1 VPEFREASLTF
12 NRQLTKEERSNQG
25 IYFTPK
31 KARDLLFTKL
41 RDLGVH
47 HPARIL
53 EPSFGSG
60 EFLYDA
66 RTIYPDAELYGVEK
80 NETLFQSVS
89 ESMPGAHL
97 TSADFLEWGV
107 QVQQTPPL
115 TEIEIE
121 TQTPT
126 QPKTADLIIGN
137 PPYFIMKI
145 EPAEKKKYANA
156 FTGRPN
162 IYVIFLYKCLETHL
176 DVGGFLAFIIPTSI
190 YNSSYYQPMRD
201 YIYKNTHIRHVETL
215 NKPGFY
221 ETGQETTLLILQKK
235 EVSTPSSNEY
245 IFRSGSGL
253 YISPFYTELRD
264 ITLNTTTIAELGLGV
279 KTGNVVW
286 NQVKDNLADEGT
298 LIVYSSNI
306 NKCQLKLDN
315 LGGTVRKQYVSN
327 LDKPTLTGP
336 VILVERGYGNS
347 FSFNSVLVEMTAGF
361 YAENHLNVIYPKT
374 HEAIP
379 HLQKV
384 IASFRDERSKQFIKW
399 FVGNGSLSATEL
411 ETLMP
416 IFHNL

>member
-1 VPEFREASLTF
+1 MPPSATTTSTPEFREASVVF

-47 HPARIL
+47 HPSRIL

-66 RTIYPDAELYGVEK
+66 QTIYPDAELYGVEK
-80 NETLFQSVS
+80 NETLFQSVVDAIPNAQLS
-89 ESMPGAHL
+89 C
-97 TSADFLEWGV
+97 ADFLEWGV
-107 QVQQTPPL
+107 QSPQQ
-115 TEIEIE
+115 
-121 TQTPT
+121 
-126 QPKTADLIIGN
+126 KADLIIGN

-145 EPAEKKKYANA
+145 EPTEKKKYANA

-201 YIYKNTHIRHVETL
+201 YIHKNTHIRYVETL

-235 EVSTPSSNEY
+235 EIATPSSNEY

-253 YISPFYTELRD
+253 YISPFYNELRD
-264 ITLNTTTIAELGLGV
+264 ITRDTTTIAALGLGV

-298 LIVYSSNI
+298 LLVYSSNI

-347 FSFNSVLVEMTAGF
+347 FSFNSVLVELPAGF

-374 HEAIP
+374 TESIP
-379 HLQKV
+379 NLQKV

-399 FVGNGSLSATEL
+399 FVGNGSVSATEL

-416 IFHNL
+416 VFHNL

>member
-1 VPEFREASLTF
+1 MPPSATTTSTPEFREASVVF

-47 HPARIL
+47 HPSRIL

-80 NETLFQSVS
+80 NEILFQSVVDAIPNAQLS
-89 ESMPGAHL
+89 C
-97 TSADFLEWGV
+97 ADFLEWGV
-107 QVQQTPPL
+107 QSPQQ
-115 TEIEIE
+115 
-121 TQTPT
+121 
-126 QPKTADLIIGN
+126 KADLIIGN

-145 EPAEKKKYANA
+145 ETAEKKKYARA

-201 YIYKNTHIRHVETL
+201 YIYKNTHIRFVETL

-235 EVSTPSSNEY
+235 EIATPSSNEY

-264 ITLNTTTIAELGLGV
+264 ITRDTTTIAALGLGV

-298 LIVYSSNI
+298 LLVYSSNI
-306 NKCQLKLDN
+306 NKCQLTLDN

-347 FSFNSVLVEMTAGF
+347 FSFNSVLVELPAGF

-374 HEAIP
+374 TESIP
-379 HLQKV
+379 NLQKV

-399 FVGNGSLSATEL
+399 FVGNGSVSATEL

>member
-1 VPEFREASLTF
+1 MSLSTTPEFREASIVF

-60 EFLYDA
+60 EFLHDA
-66 RTIYPDAELYGVEK
+66 RTIYPDAQLYGVEK
-80 NETLFQSVS
+80 NVTLFQSVG
-89 ESMPGAHL
+89 ESIHGANVHL
-97 TSADFLEWGV
+97 TCADFLEWGMDS
-107 QVQQTPPL
+107 QQ
-115 TEIEIE
+115 
-121 TQTPT
+121 
-126 QPKTADLIIGN
+126 KADLIIGN

-145 EPAEKKKYANA
+145 EPNEKKKYANA

-176 DVGGFLAFIIPTSI
+176 DVCGFLAFIIPTSI

-201 YIYKNTHIRHVETL
+201 YIYKNTHIRFVETL

-235 EVSTPSSNEY
+235 EIATPSSNEY

-253 YISPFYTELRD
+253 YISPFYNELRD
-264 ITLNTTTIAELGLGV
+264 ITRDTTTIAALGLGV

-286 NQVKDNLADEGT
+286 NQVKEHLADEGT
-298 LIVYSSNI
+298 LLVYSSNI
-306 NKCQLKLDN
+306 NKCELKLDN
-315 LGGTVRKQYVSN
+315 LGGTVRKQYISN

-374 HEAIP
+374 QEAIP
-379 HLQKV
+379 NLQKV
-384 IASFRDERSKQFIKW
+384 ITSFRDERSKQFIKW

-416 IFHNL
+416 IFNE

>member
-1 VPEFREASLTF
+1 MPLSTTPEFREASVVF

-60 EFLYDA
+60 EFIHDA

-80 NETLFQSVS
+80 NEALFQSVL
-89 ESMPGAHL
+89 ESTPNAYL
-97 TSADFLEWGV
+97 TCADFLEWGV
-107 QVQQTPPL
+107 QSPQQ
-115 TEIEIE
+115 
-121 TQTPT
+121 
-126 QPKTADLIIGN
+126 KADLIIGN

-145 EPAEKKKYANA
+145 ETAEKKKYAGA

-201 YIYKNTHIRHVETL
+201 YIYKNTHIRYVETL

-221 ETGQETTLLILQKK
+221 ETVQETTLLILQKK
-235 EVSTPSSNEY
+235 EVLTPSSNEY
-245 IFRSGSGL
+245 IFRSSSGL
-253 YISPFYTELRD
+253 YISPFYMELHNITRD
-264 ITLNTTTIAELGLGV
+264 TSTIAALGLGV

-298 LIVYSSNI
+298 LLVYSSNI

-347 FSFNSVLVEMTAGF
+347 FSFNSVLVELPAGF

-374 HEAIP
+374 PEAIP
-379 HLQKV
+379 NLQKV
-384 IASFRDERSKQFIKW
+384 IDSFRDERSKQFIKW

-416 IFHNL
+416 IFDSQ

>member
-1 VPEFREASLTF
+1 MPPATTPEFREASVTF

-47 HPARIL
+47 HPVRIL

-80 NETLFQSVS
+80 NEKLFQSIG
-89 ESMPGAHL
+89 ESMTIPNAHL
-97 TSADFLEWGV
+97 TCADFLEWGV
-107 QVQQTPPL
+107 QTQQQITV
-115 TEIEIE
+115 
-121 TQTPT
+121 
-126 QPKTADLIIGN
+126 DLIIGN

-145 EPAEKKKYANA
+145 EPTEKKKYVDA

-162 IYVIFLYKCLETHL
+162 IYVIFLYKCLEHHL

-201 YIYKNTHIRHVETL
+201 YIYKNTHIRYVETL

-235 EVSTPSSNEY
+235 VVSAHSSNEY
-245 IFRSGSGL
+245 IFTPNAEPRAIF
-253 YISPFYTELRD
+253 ISPFYTELQNITRD
-264 ITLNTTTIAELGLGV
+264 TTTITALGLGV

-286 NQVKDNLADEGT
+286 NQVKEHLADEGT
-298 LIVYSSNI
+298 LLIYSSNI

-327 LDKPTLTGP
+327 LDKPTLHGP

-347 FSFNSVLVEMTAGF
+347 FSFNSVLVELTVGF

-374 HEAIP
+374 PEAIP

-399 FVGNGSLSATEL
+399 FVGNGSVSATEL

>member
-1 VPEFREASLTF
+1 MPLSTTPEFREASIVF

-66 RTIYPDAELYGVEK
+66 RTIYPVAQLYGVEK
-80 NETLFQSVS
+80 NETLFQSVVDAVHDTS
-89 ESMPGAHL
+89 AHL
-97 TSADFLEWGV
+97 TCADFLEWG
-107 QVQQTPPL
+107 
-115 TEIEIE
+115 
-121 TQTPT
+121 PT
-126 QPKTADLIIGN
+126 QKADLIIGN

-145 EPAEKKKYANA
+145 EPTEKKKYANA
-156 FTGRPN
+156 FSGRPN

-190 YNSSYYQPMRD
+190 YNSSYYQSMRD
-201 YIYKNTHIRHVETL
+201 YIYKNTHIRYVETL

-235 EVSTPSSNEY
+235 EVSTSSSNQY
-245 IFRSGSGL
+245 IFMPSSGL
-253 YISPFYTELRD
+253 YISPFYMELQNITRD
-264 ITLNTTTIAELGLGV
+264 TTTIAALGLGV

-286 NQVKDNLADEGT
+286 NQVKEHLADEGT
-298 LIVYSSNI
+298 LLVYSSNI
-306 NKCQLKLDN
+306 NKCELKLDN

-327 LDKPTLTGP
+327 LDKPTLAGP

-347 FSFNSVLVEMTAGF
+347 FSFNSVLVEMTTGF

-374 HEAIP
+374 QEAIP
-379 HLQKV
+379 NLQKV
-384 IASFRDERSKQFIKW
+384 ITSFRDERSKQFIKW

-416 IFHNL
+416 IFHE

>member
-1 VPEFREASLTF
+1 MPLSTTPEFREASVVF

-25 IYFTPK
+25 IYFTPR
-31 KARDLLFTKL
+31 KARDLLFSKL

-80 NETLFQSVS
+80 NETLFQSVG
-89 ESMPGAHL
+89 ESIHDANVHL
-97 TSADFLEWGV
+97 TCADFLEWGI
-107 QVQQTPPL
+107 QTPP
-115 TEIEIE
+115 
-121 TQTPT
+121 Q
-126 QPKTADLIIGN
+126 KADLIIGN

-145 EPAEKKKYANA
+145 ESAEKKKYANA

-176 DVGGFLAFIIPTSI
+176 EVGGFLAFIIPTSI

-201 YIYKNTHIRHVETL
+201 YIYKNTHIRYVETL

-245 IFRSGSGL
+245 IFRPIPRAIF
-253 YISPFYTELRD
+253 ISPFYVELQNIIRD
-264 ITLNTTTIAELGLGV
+264 TTTIAALGLGV

-286 NQVKDNLADEGT
+286 NQVKEHLVDEGT
-298 LIVYSSNI
+298 LLVYSSNI

-374 HEAIP
+374 PEAIP
-379 HLQKV
+379 NLQKV
-384 IASFRDERSKQFIKW
+384 ITSFRDERSKQFIKW

-416 IFHNL
+416 IFHEQ

>member
-1 VPEFREASLTF
+1 MPPATTTTSTPEFREASVVF
-12 NRQLTKEERSNQG
+12 NRQLTKDERSNQG
-25 IYFTPK
+25 IYFTPR

-47 HPARIL
+47 CPARIL

-80 NETLFQSVS
+80 NETLFQSVG
-89 ESMPGAHL
+89 ESIQDTNMHL
-97 TSADFLEWGV
+97 TCADFLEWGI
-107 QVQQTPPL
+107 QTPP
-115 TEIEIE
+115 
-121 TQTPT
+121 Q
-126 QPKTADLIIGN
+126 KADLIIGN

-145 EPAEKKKYANA
+145 EPTEKKKYANA
-156 FTGRPN
+156 FSGRPN

-201 YIYKNTHIRHVETL
+201 YIYKNTHIRYVETL

-235 EVSTPSSNEY
+235 EITTPSSNQY
-245 IFRSGSGL
+245 IFMPSTMSIF
-253 YISPFYTELRD
+253 ISPFYIELQNITRD
-264 ITLNTTTIAELGLGV
+264 TTTIAALGLGV

-298 LIVYSSNI
+298 LLVYSSNI

-327 LDKPTLTGP
+327 LDKPKLTGP

-347 FSFNSVLVEMTAGF
+347 FSFNSVLVELTAGF
-361 YAENHLNVIYPKT
+361 YAENHINVIYPKT
-374 HEAIP
+374 PEAI
-379 HLQKV
+379 HNLQKV

>member
-1 VPEFREASLTF
+1 MPPVATTTPAPEFREASVVF

-25 IYFTPK
+25 IYFTPR

-47 HPARIL
+47 RPSRIL

-80 NETLFQSVS
+80 NETLFQSVVDAV
-89 ESMPGAHL
+89 PNTHI
-97 TSADFLEWGV
+97 TCADFLEWGV
-107 QVQQTPPL
+107 QSPPIL
-115 TEIEIE
+115 P
-121 TQTPT
+121 Q
-126 QPKTADLIIGN
+126 KVDLIIGN

-145 EPAEKKKYANA
+145 ESTEKKKYANA

-176 DVGGFLAFIIPTSI
+176 EVGGFLAFIIPTSI

-201 YIYKNTHIRHVETL
+201 YIYKNTHIRYVETL

-235 EVSTPSSNEY
+235 EVATPSSNEY
-245 IFRSGSGL
+245 IFRSGFGL
-253 YISPFYTELRD
+253 YISPFYTELQNIIRD
-264 ITLNTTTIAELGLGV
+264 TTTISALGLGV

-298 LIVYSSNI
+298 LLVYSSNI
-306 NKCQLKLDN
+306 NKCELKLDN

-361 YAENHLNVIYPKT
+361 YAENHINVIYPKT
-374 HEAIP
+374 QEAIP
-379 HLQKV
+379 NLHKV

-411 ETLMP
+411 ETLLP